1 MIDSGKHKKTNIE
14 GNMKAAPTMGKGEI
28 VELWKVVRKKEDQ
41 KVKYRRRYQIKISKR
56 KSY

>member
-28 VELWKVVRKKEDQ
+28 VELWKVVRKKRGS
-41 KVKYRRRYQIKISKR
+41 KSKIQEKLPN
-56 KSY
+56 